1 MDKSN
6 NPNTHSGIRKKLRII
21 GLGALLIALATSA
34 AGIGLRLYKGA
45 AVESWT
51 SEQSIP
57 TVALVALHATP
68 AASEVVLPGNVRA
81 FIDAP
86 IYSRVGGYL
95 KSWNVDIGAHV
106 KAGQVLAT
114 IETPELDQQLLQAQA
129 DLATARANE
138 QLSAT
143 TTARWARMLAAESVS
158 KQEAEE
164 KAGDHAAK
172 KAIVAAAEANVA
184 RLRATAS
191 FKTIV
196 SPFAGVVTAR
206 KTDIGALINAGAG
219 SAPELFRV
227 ADASK
232 VRVYVNV
239 PQHYTAFLNK
249 GGIARLIV
257 PERPN
262 EPVPAIITDSSQA
275 ITESS
280 RTMLVQLEADNAK
293 GALLPGSYVDVH
305 FPLSDRAG
313 LLRLPVSA
321 LVFRRHG
328 LEVATLGANNKVVL
342 KPVSLGRDF
351 GTEVEIIGGIGVS
364 DQVIDSPP
372 DSLAEGDTVRLAT
385 PAANRGAGG

>member
-1 MDKSN
+1 MDKSDI
-6 NPNTHSGIRKKLRII
+6 PTTHTGIRKKLRIM
-21 GLGALLIALATSA
+21 GLSALLIALATSA
-34 AGIGLRLYKGA
+34 GGIGLRLYKGA

-51 SEQSIP
+51 SEQAIP
-57 TVALVALHATP
+57 TVALVSLHATP

-114 IETPELDQQLLQAQA
+114 IETPELEQQLLQAQA

-143 TTARWARMLAAESVS
+143 TTARWERMLAAESVS

-196 SPFAGVVTAR
+196 APFAGVVTAR

-219 SAPELFRV
+219 SGQELFRV
-227 ADASK
+227 VDASK

-239 PQHYTAFLNK
+239 PQQYTAFLNK
-249 GGIARLIV
+249 GGVARLQV

-262 EPVPAIITDSSQA
+262 EPVPATITDSSQA

-280 RTMLVQLEADNAK
+280 RTMLVQLEADNSK
-293 GALLPGSYVDVH
+293 GALLPGAYVDVH

-342 KPVSLGRDF
+342 KQVSLGRDF
-351 GTEVEIIGGIGVS
+351 GTEVEIIGGISVG

-385 PAANRGAGG
+385 PATNRGAGG